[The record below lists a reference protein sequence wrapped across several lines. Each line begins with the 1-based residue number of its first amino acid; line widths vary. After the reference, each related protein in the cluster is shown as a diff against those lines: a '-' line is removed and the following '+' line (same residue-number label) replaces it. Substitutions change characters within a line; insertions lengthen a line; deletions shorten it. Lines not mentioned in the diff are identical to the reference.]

1 VKSPVELPVFL
12 IASLLVHATVL
23 GSGIFRPPSGD
34 EIKPFEVEFEA
45 DHRLLPDQY
54 QVEKEKKIEA
64 PAKPKEEISHPV
76 AEAPEQPF
84 LQSFLRYQDS
94 IKQKIQEERDYP
106 RAALRMGR
114 QGIVRIAF
122 KVLPS
127 GRVEDLK
134 LIQPS
139 NFPELDKEALDAVRR
154 ASPFSAFPEDFLEPE
169 VVVEVDIIFH
179 IRAGSGQ

>member
-23 GSGIFRPPSGD
+23 GSGIFHLPFGD

-54 QVEKEKKIEA
+54 QVEKEKKIET

-84 LQSFLRYQDS
+84 LQSFLRYQDT

-114 QGIVRIAF
+114 QGIVRISF

-134 LIQPS
+134 LIQSS
-139 NFPELDKEALDAVRR
+139 NIQELDREALDAVRR
-154 ASPFSAFPEDFLEPE
+154 ASPFSSFPDDFKE
-169 VVVEVDIIFH
+169 VEVEIEVDIVFKI
-179 IRAGSGQ
+179 SGK